1 MEEEKPYNDLDY
13 SIKQE
18 IHEYCEEPEIEISE
32 NLVII
37 FISLSILSKA
47 SK

>member
-1 MEEEKPYNDLDY
+1 MEEKPYNDLDY

-37 FISLSILSKA
+37 FIILSKA